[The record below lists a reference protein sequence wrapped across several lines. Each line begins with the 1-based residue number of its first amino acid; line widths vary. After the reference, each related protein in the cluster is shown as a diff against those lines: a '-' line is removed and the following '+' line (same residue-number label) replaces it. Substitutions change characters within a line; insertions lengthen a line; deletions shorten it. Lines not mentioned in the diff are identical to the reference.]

1 MTMAPIGPMAMAPI
15 GPMLLAPAP
24 PMAMAFLQS
33 ATPEARSAG
42 AAGRA
47 DGEYSRGTRS
57 LDKRQ
62 YAEAVQHFDRVVDAR
77 AARADGALYWK
88 AYALNKLGRRDDALT
103 ALAEL
108 QKSYPQSRWLNDAK
122 ALDVEVRSASGQPV
136 SPDSENDEELKLL
149 ALNSLMQSNADRA
162 LPTIERMLHGNSSPR
177 VKQQALFVL
186 AQSDSPQARTT
197 IAQIAKGAANP
208 DLQMKAIEFLATQG
222 GRDSGAVLSEVYSST
237 TDDSVRKAVL
247 NGFMI
252 NGDKNRLLQA
262 AKTEKSPELRHHAIQ
277 MLGAMGAQNELWQ
290 MYQGETSTD
299 LKRALIQAMMVA
311 GMSDRLLE
319 VGRTDKDPKIR
330 QQGIQMYG
338 VSGGAPGPLVALYK
352 SETDRDAKRNIIQAL
367 HVGDHAK
374 ELVAI
379 AKSETNP
386 ELKKHAVQMLSTMNS
401 PEAAEYMM
409 ELLK

>member
-1 MTMAPIGPMAMAPI
+1 MTPAPMAPPSGWPVAMALFQP
-15 GPMLLAPAP
+15 GFA
-24 PMAMAFLQS
+24 
-33 ATPEARSAG
+33 PEAR

-57 LDKRQ
+57 LDKHQ
-62 YAEAVQHFDRVVDAR
+62 YGEAVQYFDHVVEAKS
-77 AARADGALYWK
+77 AKADGALYWK
-88 AYALNKLGRRDDALT
+88 AYALNKLGRRDDAL
-103 ALAEL
+103 ASLAEL
-108 QKSYPQSRWLNDAK
+108 QKAHPQSRWINDAK
-122 ALDVEVRSASGQPV
+122 ALEVEVKNASGKPV

-149 ALNSLMQSNADRA
+149 ALNSLMQNNSERA
-162 LPTIERMLHGNSSPR
+162 LPIIDKMLHGNSSPR
-177 VKQQALFVL
+177 VKHQALFVL
-186 AQSDSPQARTT
+186 AQSDSPQARNT
-197 IAQIAKGAANP
+197 IAQIAKGGANP
-208 DLQMKAIEFLATQG
+208 DLQMKAIELLATQWG
-222 GRDSGAVLSEVYSST
+222 KDSGRVLSEVYSST
-237 TDDSVRKAVL
+237 TDDGVRKAVL

-252 NGDKNRLLQA
+252 NGDKNRLLEA
-262 AKTEKSPELRHHAIQ
+262 AKTEKSPELRHHAVQ

-290 MYQGETSTD
+290 MYQSESSTD

-311 GMSDRLLE
+311 GMSDKLLE
-319 VGRTDKDPKIR
+319 IGRTDKDPKLR

-338 VSGGAPGPLVALYK
+338 VSGGAPAPLVALYK

-374 ELVAI
+374 ELVVI

-401 PEAAEYMM
+401 SEAAEYMM